1 MWFIFKGML
10 FSIPILLFNTF
21 SGYSGLT
28 YVEDL
33 YYALY
38 EVTMTTFAIYF
49 YLLLDQD
56 VSFSNEWASFLPE
69 LYSYKIKTHH
79 GKKL

>member
-10 FSIPILLFNTF
+10 FSIPILLFNTLC
-21 SGYSGLT
+21 GYSGLT

-38 EVTMTTFAIYF
+38 EVIMTTFAIYF

-56 VSFSNEWASFLPE
+56 VSF
-69 LYSYKIKTHH
+69 KD
-79 GKKL
+79 